1 MAHAVNGLLRPRDIR
16 SLSVI
21 ELTLRLRTVEVIE
34 TSLLRA
40 MSRDDRAGVRVL
52 AAQHRKRLDRIEREA
67 ARLDGLCAIE
77 AEQRAQGFLAIAG
90 VDEVGVAPLAG
101 PVVAAAVVL
110 PEDLR
115 LPHLDDSKRL
125 TPEQRDVLYE
135 EIGRRAIA
143 VSLGR
148 AEVGEIDRFNI
159 LQATRLAHRRAIL
172 GLPRRPH
179 LVLIDGRY
187 AADVPLPQLV
197 IIDGDATCASIAA
210 ASIIAKV
217 TRDRLMV
224 DMARQ
229 FPGYGFDVHK
239 GYGTRAHYEAIRR
252 FGITPAHRRSFLP
265 ARGQQQA
272 LPIG

>member
-1 MAHAVNGLLRPRDIR
+1 MNALLRPRDIR
-16 SLSVI
+16 SLSIV
-21 ELTLRLRTVEVIE
+21 ELVLRLRTVEVID
-34 TSLLRA
+34 TTLLRA
-40 MSRDDRAGVRVL
+40 LSRDDRAGVRAL
-52 AAQHRKRLDRIEREA
+52 ATGHRRRLARIERET
-67 ARLDGLCAIE
+67 ARLDGLCTVE
-77 AEQRAQGFLAIAG
+77 AEQRAQGFPAIAG
-90 VDEVGVAPLAG
+90 VDEAGVAPLAG
-101 PVVAAAVVL
+101 PVIAAAVVL

-125 TPEQRDVLYE
+125 TPAQRDVLYE

-143 VSLGR
+143 VGVGR
-148 AEVGEIDRFNI
+148 AEVEEIDRFNV

-172 GLPRRPH
+172 GLPTRPH

-187 AADVPLPQLV
+187 PADVPIPQLV
-197 IIDGDATCASIAA
+197 IVDGDATCASIAA

-217 TRDRLMV
+217 TRDRLMI
-224 DMARQ
+224 DLARR
-229 FPGYGFDVHK
+229 FPEYGFDVHK

>member
-1 MAHAVNGLLRPRDIR
+1 MNAVNVLLRPRDIR

-21 ELTLRLRTVEVIE
+21 ELTVRLRTVEVID

-40 MSRDDRAGVRVL
+40 LSRDKRTGVRAL
-52 AAQHRKRLDRIEREA
+52 AALYRKRLARIEREA
-67 ARLDGLCAIE
+67 ARLDGLCTIE
-77 AEQRAQGFLAIAG
+77 AEQRAQGFPAIAG
-90 VDEVGVAPLAG
+90 VDEAGVAPLAG

-125 TPEQRDVLYE
+125 TPGQRDILYE
-135 EIGRRAIA
+135 EIRGRALA
-143 VSLGR
+143 VGVGR
-148 AEVGEIDRFNI
+148 AEIGEIDRLNI

-172 GLPRRPH
+172 GLPLRPH

-197 IIDGDATCASIAA
+197 IVDGDATCASIAA

-224 DMARQ
+224 DLARQ
-229 FPGYGFDVHK
+229 FPEYGFDVHK

-265 ARGQQQA
+265 ASGQQQA
-272 LPIG
+272 LAIG

>member
-1 MAHAVNGLLRPRDIR
+1 MVRAVNGALRPRDIR
-16 SLSVI
+16 ALSVI
-21 ELTLRLRTVEVIE
+21 ELTLRLSTVEVFDPR
-34 TSLLRA
+34 LLRA
-40 MSRDDRAGVRVL
+40 LSRDERAGVRAL
-52 AAQHRKRLDRIEREA
+52 AARQRRKLDRIEQEA
-67 ARLDGLCAIE
+67 ARLDGLRTIE

-101 PVVAAAVVL
+101 PVIAAAVVL

-125 TPEQRDVLYE
+125 TPAQRDVLYE
-135 EIGRRAIA
+135 KILPRALAVGIGRAD
-143 VSLGR
+143 VW
-148 AEVGEIDRFNI
+148 EIDRFNI

-172 GLPRRPH
+172 GLPLRPQ

-197 IIDGDATCASIAA
+197 IVDGDATCASIAA

-224 DMARQ
+224 EMARE
-229 FPGYGFDVHK
+229 FPEYGFDVHK

-272 LPIG
+272 LLIG

>member
-1 MAHAVNGLLRPRDIR
+1 VVRAVNVLLRPRDIR

-21 ELTLRLRTVEVIE
+21 ELTVQLRTVEVVD

-40 MSRDDRAGVRVL
+40 LSRDKRTGVRAL
-52 AAQHRKRLDRIEREA
+52 AALHRKRLARIEREA
-67 ARLDGLCAIE
+67 ARLDGLCTIE
-77 AEQRAQGFLAIAG
+77 AEQRAEGFPAIAG
-90 VDEVGVAPLAG
+90 VDEAGVAPLAG

-125 TPEQRDVLYE
+125 SPAQRDILYE
-135 EIGRRAIA
+135 EIRGRALA
-143 VSLGR
+143 VGVGR
-148 AEVGEIDRFNI
+148 AEIGEIDRLNI

-172 GLPRRPH
+172 GLPLRPH

-197 IIDGDATCASIAA
+197 IVDGDATCASIAA

-224 DMARQ
+224 DLARQ
-229 FPGYGFDVHK
+229 FPEYGFDVHK

-265 ARGQQQA
+265 ASGQQQA
-272 LPIG
+272 LAIG